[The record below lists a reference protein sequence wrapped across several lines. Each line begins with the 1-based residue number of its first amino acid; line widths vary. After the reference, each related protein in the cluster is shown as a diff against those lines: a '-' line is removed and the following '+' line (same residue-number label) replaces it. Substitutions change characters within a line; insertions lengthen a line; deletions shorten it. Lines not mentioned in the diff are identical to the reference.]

1 MYRVCSVVI
10 SFSLWLT
17 LPLSS
22 VTSKLRSDSW
32 SWASNASPSIRLF
45 HFSCSRRPC
54 SSLFRRSEGK
64 EETFLYLFVFFKRI
78 VYLNIYIFFI
88 YLPQC
93 YSNPNNPSIFIW
105 KTKGKLLRILMLYFC
120 IPKCSYWAC
129 KTRYKK
135 RKSTIRVMWFVC
147 YLK

>member
-1 MYRVCSVVI
+1 MYRVCRVVI

-22 VTSKLRSDSW
+22 VTSKLRSDSC

-64 EETFLYLFVFFKRI
+64 EETFLYLFVFFKGI
-78 VYLNIYIFFI
+78 IHLNIYIYIFYI
-88 YLPQC
+88 YLHNAIPTPTIPVFLYGRQ
-93 YSNPNNPSIFIW
+93 
-105 KTKGKLLRILMLYFC
+105 KEKKLRISNAVLLHTKMFIL
-120 IPKCSYWAC
+120 S
-129 KTRYKK
+129 
-135 RKSTIRVMWFVC
+135 M
-147 YLK
+147 